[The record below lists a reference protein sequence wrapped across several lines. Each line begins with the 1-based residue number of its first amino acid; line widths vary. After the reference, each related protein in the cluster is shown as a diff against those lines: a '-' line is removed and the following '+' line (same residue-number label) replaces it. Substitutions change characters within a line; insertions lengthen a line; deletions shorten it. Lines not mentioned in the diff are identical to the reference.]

1 MTIRVGFLGAG
12 FISAMHTW
20 QLSKATVDHK
30 IVAVSDPDTARAAA
44 WADTYD
50 AIACP
55 EDELLGMV
63 DAVFITSWTAAH
75 EELVAKAAAAG
86 VAIFCE
92 KPLAFDAA
100 AATRM
105 ADTVEQAGVINQV
118 GLVLRTSPAFSV
130 VKHLIADPRAG
141 KTLAVVFRDD
151 QFIPNQGHYAS
162 NWRMDSALAGR
173 GTLLEHSIHDVDYL
187 QWMLGPVAAVSAT
200 TREHHGYDRIDDLT
214 AARLEFES
222 GAIVQLTSIW
232 HDILERG
239 SLRHVEVFCDNLYV
253 KLEGD
258 RTGPV
263 RWQFTGEP
271 EQSVERKGTINFLD
285 EVDALLPSLEQNFLE
300 AVRDSKP
307 AFPVFRDA
315 IPAHQIV
322 DALYESAANNGNTV
336 SDPYRTR

>member
-1 MTIRVGFLGAG
+1 MTIRIGFLGAG
-12 FISAMHTW
+12 FISAAHTW
-20 QLSKATVDHK
+20 QLGKATVDHE
-30 IVAVSDPDTARAAA
+30 IVAISDPDMARAATMA
-44 WADTYD
+44 NTHHAV
-50 AIACP
+50 ACG
-55 EDELLGMV
+55 EDELLDMV

-75 EELVAKAAAAG
+75 EALVENAAARG
-86 VAIFCE
+86 VASFCE

-100 AATRM
+100 TASRM
-105 ADTVEQAGVINQV
+105 ADVVEEAGVINQV
-118 GLVLRTSPAFSV
+118 GLVLRTSPAFAV

-162 NWRMDSALAGR
+162 QWRMDKNLAGR

-187 QWMLGPVAAVSAT
+187 QWMLGPVVALSAT
-200 TREHHGYDRIDDLT
+200 TREHHGYDRIDDVT

-232 HDILERG
+232 HDIVERG

-263 RWQFTGEP
+263 RWQFSGEH
-271 EQSVERKGTINFLD
+271 EQSVERKDTIHFLND
-285 EVDALLPSLEQNFLE
+285 IGALSPSLEQSFLE
-300 AVRDSKP
+300 AVRDAKP
-307 AFPVFRDA
+307 ASPTFRDA
-315 IPAHQIV
+315 IPAHQLV
-322 DALYESAANNGNTV
+322 DALYESADNGGNTV
-336 SDPYRTR
+336 TDPYRTR

>member
-1 MTIRVGFLGAG
+1 MTIRIGFLGAG

-30 IVAVSDPDTARAAA
+30 IVAVSDPDAARATTMAEA
-44 WADTYD
+44 HD
-50 AIACP
+50 AVACP
-55 EDELLGMV
+55 EDELLDMV
-63 DAVFITSWTAAH
+63 DAVFITSWTVAH
-75 EELVAKAAAAG
+75 EDLVNKAAAKG

-105 ADTVEQAGVINQV
+105 VETVEKAAVINQV
-118 GLVLRTSPAFSV
+118 GLVLRTSPAFAV
-130 VKHLIADPRAG
+130 VRQLIADPRAG
-141 KTLAVVFRDD
+141 RTLAVVFRDD
-151 QFIPNQGHYAS
+151 QFIPNQGHYGS
-162 NWRMDSALAGR
+162 QWRMHKSLAGR

-187 QWMLGPVAAVSAT
+187 QWMLGPVIAVSAT

-232 HDILERG
+232 HDIVERG
-239 SLRHVEVFCDNLYV
+239 SLRHVEVFSDNLYV

-263 RWQFTGEP
+263 RWQFTGEQ
-271 EQSVERKGTINFLD
+271 EQSVDRKATVHFLND
-285 EVDALLPSLEQNFLE
+285 IDALPASLEQNFLE
-300 AVRDSKP
+300 AVRDATP
-307 AFPVFRDA
+307 ASPTFREA
-315 IPAHQIV
+315 IAAHQIV
-322 DALYESAANNGNTV
+322 DALYESADNNGNTV
-336 SDPYRTR
+336 TDAYRTR